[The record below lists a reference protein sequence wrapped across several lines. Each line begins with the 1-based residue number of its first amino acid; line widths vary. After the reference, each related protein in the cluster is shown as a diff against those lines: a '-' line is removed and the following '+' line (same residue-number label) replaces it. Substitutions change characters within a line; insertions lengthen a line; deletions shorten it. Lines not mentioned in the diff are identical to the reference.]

1 MAFGASLSQYGER
14 RRIHLCLLITDSVV
28 KNAFIRGREREGGR
42 QQPHNAMGK
51 EQRRDGARDAEA
63 LIRGAGCWEC
73 RQAVGANGV
82 NGPCEVKDRPML
94 RMRDGSRRVGAL
106 EGRKK

>member
-28 KNAFIRGREREGGR
+28 KNAFIRGREREREGDNSR
-42 QQPHNAMGK
+42 TMQWEENRER
-51 EQRRDGARDAEA
+51 EQRREGARDTEA

-82 NGPCEVKDRPML
+82 NGPCEVKDRPH
-94 RMRDGSRRVGAL
+94 
-106 EGRKK
+106 

>member
-1 MAFGASLSQYGER
+1 MESGGEYTYAYSLLTLWSRMHSFEGER
-14 RRIHLCLLITDSVV
+14 ERATTAAQCNGKRTE
-28 KNAFIRGREREGGR
+28 RERE
-42 QQPHNAMGK
+42 
-51 EQRRDGARDAEA
+51 QRREGARDAEA